1 MLIIFDSNYDSFTQ
15 GWSCSVAH
23 LVPQLLGMQLVIP
36 PNRED
41 LPALAKQVCRHLTLS
56 IPLFLHQ
63 PSKTNTPHTHKTNTY
78 RRATKSA
85 GGGEVIISRIAPAA
99 MLSKIAHISGT
110 ANEYAWHMK
119 GMLTVPRIN
128 TVEAAVV

>member
-63 PSKTNTPHTHKTNTY
+63 PSKTNTY

-85 GGGEVIISRIAPAA
+85 GGGEVVISRIAPAA

>member
-15 GWSCSVAH
+15 GWGCSVAPH

-56 IPLFLHQ
+56 IPLFLLYL
-63 PSKTNTPHTHKTNTY
+63 SKTSTPHTHKQTRTAERLNLQE
-78 RRATKSA
+78 
-85 GGGEVIISRIAPAA
+85 GE
-99 MLSKIAHISGT
+99 K
-110 ANEYAWHMK
+110 
-119 GMLTVPRIN
+119 
-128 TVEAAVV
+128 